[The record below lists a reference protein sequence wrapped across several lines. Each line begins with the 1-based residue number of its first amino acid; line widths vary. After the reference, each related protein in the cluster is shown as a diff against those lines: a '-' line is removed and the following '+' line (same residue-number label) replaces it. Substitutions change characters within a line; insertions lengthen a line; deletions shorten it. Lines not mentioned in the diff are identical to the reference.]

1 MVCSKDRNASSK
13 IARRLSTH
21 LTFLSKLELKAE
33 TQAQVK
39 NRNVWAL
46 FLLHFTWPPFQQKFP
61 LYKLGQNINHLSA
74 LNGELETE
82 LIRAAKFAYSY
93 QATYLIRL

>member
-61 LYKLGQNINHLSA
+61 LYKLGQNINNLSA

-82 LIRAAKFAYSY
+82 LIRAKFAYSY